1 MPPPPRAIAAHGVG
15 YRAMGDADLAFVAAL
30 YASTRREEVAA
41 TGWPAAV
48 QDAFLAQQHEAQHR
62 HYMLN
67 FPEAE
72 RLIVER
78 EGEAI
83 GRLYLRD
90 EPGALHILDI
100 ALLPHARG
108 TGIGGAIL
116 RDILDLARTQGRAVT
131 IYVEKTNRARHLY
144 DRLGF
149 VAVEDAG
156 VYDRMRAEP

>member
-15 YRAMGDADLAFVAAL
+15 YRAMVDADLAFVAAL

-41 TGWPAAV
+41 TGWPADV
-48 QDAFLAQQHEAQHR
+48 QDAFLAQQHGAQHR
-62 HYMLN
+62 HYTLN

-90 EPGALHILDI
+90 EPGALHILDF

-116 RDILDLARTQGRAVT
+116 RDILELARTQDRAVT
-131 IYVEKTNRARHLY
+131 IYVEKTNSARNLY
-144 DRLGF
+144 GRLGF

-156 VYDRMRAEP
+156 VYDRMWAEP